1 MSIIN
6 YPVDKTTGFF
16 NIKIKMSKITLKN
29 NLTKEVTQYDLE
41 DLQNFDSIYNRFSI
55 KLDLNKT
62 PEGEYSYA
70 IYPDGE
76 EVKPLSIGILKIWK

>member
-1 MSIIN
+1 
-6 YPVDKTTGFF
+6 
-16 NIKIKMSKITLKN
+16 MSKITLKN

-70 IYPDGE
+70 SYPDGE

>member
-1 MSIIN
+1 
-6 YPVDKTTGFF
+6 
-16 NIKIKMSKITLKN
+16 MSKITLKN

-70 IYPDGE
+70 IYSDGE

>member
-1 MSIIN
+1 MSRIVLQN
-6 YPVDKTTGFF
+6 T
-16 NIKIKMSKITLKN
+16 
-29 NLTKEVTQYDLE
+29 LTKEVSEYLLN